1 MLKNPSGSTPSAGS
15 GSQRASGAPANGGW
29 VKSGNALL
37 TMDNVIITPHALC
50 WTDECF
56 HEIAATA
63 LQSIV
68 DVSLGKRPAHVVN
81 RDVLGGIGNRAGAV

>member
-1 MLKNPSGSTPSAGS
+1 MCFSQPDNPLQA
-15 GSQRASGAPANGGW
+15 
-29 VKSGNALL
+29 
-37 TMDNVIITPHALC
+37 MDNVIITPHALC
-50 WTDECF
+50 WNDECF

-81 RDVLGGIGNRAGAV
+81 PDVLGKTGKA